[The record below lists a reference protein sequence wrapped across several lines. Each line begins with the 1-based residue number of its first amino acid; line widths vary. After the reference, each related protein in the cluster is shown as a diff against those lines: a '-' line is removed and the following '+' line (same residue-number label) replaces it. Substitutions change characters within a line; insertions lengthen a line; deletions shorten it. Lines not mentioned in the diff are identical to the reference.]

1 MELKNKKVLLVGLA
15 KTGVST
21 IKYLDKLGAKTIV
34 NDIKEKAQL
43 EEILTQLKD
52 IKNVEYILG
61 YHPENVDDID
71 MAIVSPGGPLDLPF
85 ICKLKNK
92 DVLLC

>member
-34 NDIKEKAQL
+34 NDIKKEEQL
-43 EEILTQLKD
+43 QDIFKIYIRKVNWKKIQYAHFLSILLKMV
-52 IKNVEYILG
+52 KNTEYNI
-61 YHPENVDDID
+61 IT
-71 MAIVSPGGPLDLPF
+71 
-85 ICKLKNK
+85 
-92 DVLLC
+92 

>member
-34 NDIKEKAQL
+34 NDIKNKSQL
-43 EEILTQLKD
+43 EEILNQYEMQTL
-52 IKNVEYILG
+52 
-61 YHPENVDDID
+61 ENQQGF
-71 MAIVSPGGPLDLPF
+71 MHR
-85 ICKLKNK
+85 
-92 DVLLC
+92 